1 MYWDEA
7 SRHTT
12 YVQTE
17 GNPRVANTRGSKFWR
32 PEVLNLG
39 IYKLN

>member
-1 MYWDEA
+1 MYWNGA

-17 GNPRVANTRGSKFWR
+17 GNSRVANTRGSRSGDRKF
-32 PEVLNLG
+32 
-39 IYKLN
+39 